1 MFIKLLLS
9 ISKYHLIFLN
19 IGAKAVKLGALQSE
33 YIFAIKLS
41 TDCLWLSFSSTI
53 WKILV
58 RITDSKNGSSNCY
71 LHSFNV
77 DVFNNNH
84 PLIVKHHLLAT
95 VAENCSSGLVYC
107 ELVCQI
113 QNDLINHCLVI
124 PLNPI
129 KLNSLYFVKAEKRE
143 MVPMM
148 NTLENRHKCIF
159 KFPENLSLTE
169 CFTIII
175 NRNKHRT
182 SKSYF
187 TNITGKYNNHGSY
200 SVLIIVKKYIYVQ
213 NNFFFTFTF

>member
-1 MFIKLLLS
+1 MLIELLLS
-9 ISKYHLIFLN
+9 ILKYHLNFIN
-19 IGAKAVKLGALQSE
+19 IGAKAIKFGALQDE

-41 TDCLWLSFSSTI
+41 TNCSWLSFSSSI

-58 RITDSKNGSSNCY
+58 RVTDSKNLLSNCC

-95 VAENCSSGLVYC
+95 VSKNCSSGLVYC

-129 KLNSLYFVKAEKRE
+129 KLNSLYFVKTEKRE
-143 MVPMM
+143 MIQVMT
-148 NTLENRHKCIF
+148 TLENLHKYIF
-159 KFPENLSLTE
+159 KFPENLSPLE
-169 CFTIII
+169 CFAIII
-175 NRNKHRT
+175 RRNKHRM
-182 SKSYF
+182 SKSFF
-187 TNITGKYNNHGSY
+187 TNITGKSKNN
-200 SVLIIVKKYIYVQ
+200 K
-213 NNFFFTFTF
+213 